1 MDGTQEH
8 FPGEHQLQEDGQR
21 NAALMQSLMHAAAA
35 GMGQHGLPMMQMGR
49 APGMPGQ
56 PGLPMQ
62 QVRISMCSRLGT
74 FFDVHMTGMIIFC
87 RCKQHSDEQEY

>member
-1 MDGTQEH
+1 MDEAQDH
-8 FPGEHQLQEDGQR
+8 FPGEHQFQEDGDR

-35 GMGQHGLPMMQMGR
+35 GVGQHGLPMMHMGR

-62 QVRISMCSRLGT
+62 QVRIMMFL
-74 FFDVHMTGMIIFC
+74 
-87 RCKQHSDEQEY
+87 

>member
-1 MDGTQEH
+1 MDGAQEEYL
-8 FPGEHQLQEDGQR
+8 GEHQLQDDGQQ

-62 QVRISMCSRLGT
+62 QVISSACS
-74 FFDVHMTGMIIFC
+74 
-87 RCKQHSDEQEY
+87 